1 MIVEMFH
8 LLPLTVAFLMSSLVA
23 VPIVLVAAI
32 PDLSESR
39 AYRALAVVSLV
50 VGAFAVTSSL
60 VQLFMQ

>member
-1 MIVEMFH
+1 MIVEIFH

-39 AYRALAVVSLV
+39 AYRVLAVVSLV

-60 VQLFMQ
+60 VQLFML